1 MLYAATRSTMK
12 LEFGTGI
19 IKEELFG
26 TVEAD
31 VTLVGYK
38 KHLEHQSSNAPLTAA
53 EEELKY
59 IKQNEVRTDVHI
71 DSKHQTM
78 KGLQFP
84 ISDEAAHKIIDFLQ
98 DKLTYVQLKLDISGE
113 SIELADSGNVSTK
126 ELPSKVPVETARY
139 HLFTF
144 KHTHEGDFLHSKVFI
159 YSMPGY
165 KCPIKERMLY
175 SSCKGP
181 FVAQLEQQLNLQ
193 LEKKLEIDD
202 PNELTEEYLY
212 DELHPKKNIATMKF
226 DKPQGPQK
234 RVIQD
239 IEVSSGE
246 CEAPDQT
253 VRTDVHIDSKHQ
265 TMKGLQ
271 FPISDEAAHKIID
284 FLQDKLTYVQLK
296 LDISGESIELA
307 DSGNVSTKELP
318 SKVPVET
325 ARYHLFT
332 FKHTHEGD
340 FLHSKVFIYSMPGYK
355 CPIKERML
363 YSSCKGPFVAQL
375 EQQLNL
381 QLEKKLEIDDPNEL
395 TEEFLYDELHP
406 KKNIAT
412 MKFDKPQGPQKRGP
426 RKLLKNTE

>member
-1 MLYAATRSTMK
+1 MSHQTGITASDDLKEFLSHSRDGGYRLIKIAIQDERLELANSEKPGGTWEQDYNNLVLPQLEEKQPCYILYRLDSKNNQGYEWIFIAWSPDFSPVKEKMLYAATRSTMK

-202 PNELTEEYLY
+202 PNELTEE
-212 DELHPKKNIATMKF
+212 
-226 DKPQGPQK
+226 
-234 RVIQD
+234 
-239 IEVSSGE
+239 
-246 CEAPDQT
+246 
-253 VRTDVHIDSKHQ
+253 
-265 TMKGLQ
+265 
-271 FPISDEAAHKIID
+271 
-284 FLQDKLTYVQLK
+284 
-296 LDISGESIELA
+296 
-307 DSGNVSTKELP
+307 
-318 SKVPVET
+318 
-325 ARYHLFT
+325 
-332 FKHTHEGD
+332 
-340 FLHSKVFIYSMPGYK
+340 
-355 CPIKERML
+355 
-363 YSSCKGPFVAQL
+363 
-375 EQQLNL
+375 
-381 QLEKKLEIDDPNEL
+381 
-395 TEEFLYDELHP
+395 FLYDELHP